1 MAVAAAAARLAQEV
15 VERDA
20 AQRRRRVQ
28 HQPVRLVRDGPAE
41 ASNVRRIAWLVAC
54 VLVVAVAAAR
64 AATPLRIYFVDVEGG
79 QSTLVVSPSGESLL
93 VDTGWG
99 GFNGRDADRIAAIAK
114 KAGVKAIDY
123 LVITHYHEDHVGG
136 LAQLGARLKFKTII
150 THGPNIETN
159 PTGVAMSGVYRTAV
173 DAAGAK
179 EVVAKPGDVIPIKG
193 LDVKVVAAGRQLI
206 SGPLPGGGQPN
217 PVCEGVVQKR
227 ADGSENSMSVGMLM
241 TFGKFR
247 FLDIG
252 DLTQDK
258 EFEMAC
264 PLNRIGPV
272 DLYLT
277 THHGSMLSGAEVLV
291 DALKPRVAI
300 MNNGAR
306 KGGDAP
312 VIQIVR
318 RSPGLQDLWMMHY
331 GVAAGAEVNVPAD
344 FIANTEE
351 STDPAVNDKG
361 FGISV
366 SADADGSFTV
376 TNERNKKSKTYKHT
390 EGRF

>member
-1 MAVAAAAARLAQEV
+1 M
-15 VERDA
+15 
-20 AQRRRRVQ
+20 
-28 HQPVRLVRDGPAE
+28 
-41 ASNVRRIAWLVAC
+41 RRIAWLVAC
-54 VLVVAVAAAR
+54 LVVAVATAR
-64 AATPLRIYFVDVEGG
+64 AATPLRLYFIDVEGG

-99 GFNGRDADRIAAIAK
+99 GFNGRDADRIAAVAK
-114 KAGVKAIDY
+114 KGGVTTIDY

-159 PTGVAMSGVYRTAV
+159 PTGVRMSEVYRTGV

-193 LDVKVVAAGRQLI
+193 LDVRVVSAGRQLI
-206 SGPLPGGGQPN
+206 STPLPGGGQPN
-217 PVCEGVVQKR
+217 ALCEGVVQKR

-252 DLTQDK
+252 DLTQDR

-291 DALKPRVAI
+291 HALKPRVAI
-300 MNNGAR
+300 MNDGAR
-306 KGGDAP
+306 KGGDAS

-318 RSPGLQDLWMMHY
+318 RSPGLQDLWMLHY
-331 GVAAGAEVNVPAD
+331 AVAAGAADATLNVPAE

-351 STDPAVNDKG
+351 SADPATVNDNG

-376 TNERNKKSKTYKHT
+376 TNERNKKTKTYKK
-390 EGRF
+390 